1 MSIGHIRNAKD
12 PCERARSNIV
22 TDDKWTG
29 ASVSF
34 IFEGNAW
41 EIGDPVV
48 YNEGMCVNMNIG
60 PKGGH
65 IEVSGVT
72 VDIPEGIRKST
83 VASSRMI
90 YR

>member
-1 MSIGHIRNAKD
+1 
-12 PCERARSNIV
+12 
-22 TDDKWTG
+22 
-29 ASVSF
+29 
-34 IFEGNAW
+34 
-41 EIGDPVV
+41 
-48 YNEGMCVNMNIG
+48 MCVNMNIG

-83 VASSRMI
+83 VASSRKI